1 MAISDRENRIHFIT
15 PSKHWDMTD
24 HSDDPEVPII
34 CEECGT
40 ETTVPLSKL
49 ETQLDRHN
57 ENRHDGEAHASVDP
71 TLKSQLQ
78 DLVAED
84 LGLFE

>member
-1 MAISDRENRIHFIT
+1 
-15 PSKHWDMTD
+15 MTD
-24 HSDDPEVPII
+24 DTEPEVPII
-34 CEECGT
+34 CEQCGT
-40 ETTVPLSKL
+40 ETTVPLSDL

-57 ENRHDGEAHASVDP
+57 QNRHDGEEHATVDP

-84 LGLFE
+84 LGLLE

>member
-1 MAISDRENRIHFIT
+1 
-15 PSKHWDMTD
+15 MTD
-24 HSDDPEVPII
+24 QSDDPEVPIV

-40 ETTVPLSKL
+40 ETTVPLSEL
-49 ETQLDRHN
+49 ESQLERHN
-57 ENRHDGEAHASVDP
+57 DNRHDGEKHATVDP

>member
-1 MAISDRENRIHFIT
+1 M
-15 PSKHWDMTD
+15 DMTGD
-24 HSDDPEVPII
+24 SNDLAVPII

-40 ETTVPLSKL
+40 ETTVPLSDL
-49 ETQLDRHN
+49 ETQLNRHN
-57 ENRHDGEAHASVDP
+57 ENRHDGEEHAIVDP

-84 LGLFE
+84 LGLLE

>member
-1 MAISDRENRIHFIT
+1 
-15 PSKHWDMTD
+15 MTD
-24 HSDDPEVPII
+24 ESDDPAVPII

-40 ETTVPLSKL
+40 ETTVPLSDL

-57 ENRHDGEAHASVDP
+57 ETRHDGEDHATVDP
-71 TLKSQLQ
+71 ALKSQLQ

-84 LGLFE
+84 LGLFEES

>member
-1 MAISDRENRIHFIT
+1 
-15 PSKHWDMTD
+15 MTD
-24 HSDDPEVPII
+24 ESGDPAVPII

-40 ETTVPLSKL
+40 ETTVPLSDL

-57 ENRHDGEAHASVDP
+57 QNRHDGEKEATVDP
-71 TLKSQLQ
+71 ALKSQLQ

-84 LGLFE
+84 LGLFEEP

>member
-1 MAISDRENRIHFIT
+1 
-15 PSKHWDMTD
+15 MTD
-24 HSDDPEVPII
+24 QNDDPAVPIR

-40 ETTVPLSKL
+40 ETTVPLSDL
-49 ETQLDRHN
+49 ETQLTRHN
-57 ENRHDGEAHASVDP
+57 DKRHDGEEHATVDP

-84 LGLFE
+84 LGVFE

>member
-1 MAISDRENRIHFIT
+1 
-15 PSKHWDMTD
+15 MTD
-24 HSDDPEVPII
+24 QRDDPEVPII

-40 ETTVPLSKL
+40 ETTVPLSEL

-57 ENRHDGEAHASVDP
+57 ENRHDGAEQATVDP

>member
-1 MAISDRENRIHFIT
+1 
-15 PSKHWDMTD
+15 MTD
-24 HSDDPEVPII
+24 QRDDPEVPII

-40 ETTVPLSKL
+40 ETTIPLSEL

-57 ENRHDGEAHASVDP
+57 ENRHDGAEHATVDP
-71 TLKSQLQ
+71 ALKSQLQ

-84 LGLFE
+84 LGLFES

>member
-1 MAISDRENRIHFIT
+1 
-15 PSKHWDMTD
+15 MTD
-24 HSDDPEVPII
+24 HTDDPEVPIS
-34 CEECGT
+34 CEACGT

-57 ENRHDGEAHASVDP
+57 ENRHDGAERATVDP
-71 TLKSQLQ
+71 ALKSQLQ